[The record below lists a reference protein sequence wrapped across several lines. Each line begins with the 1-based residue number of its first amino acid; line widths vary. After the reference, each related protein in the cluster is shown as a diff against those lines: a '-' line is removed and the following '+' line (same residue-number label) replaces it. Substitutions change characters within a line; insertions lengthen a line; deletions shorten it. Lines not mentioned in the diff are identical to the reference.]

1 MRYRWLIFWIV
12 SLTLVTALIGCN
24 GTHRYDSRLTA
35 ADSLMQVDPDSAL
48 ALVMAVSP
56 DSLTGEGDRA
66 YRDLLLTQARYKC
79 YIVATSD
86 SDINRALAYYRIH
99 SSEREKLTRA
109 YIYKGAVM
117 EELGHPDSAMLYYKH
132 AETTAAHDD
141 YFNLGYV
148 NMCMGALYRDHY
160 AMDGKDVQKYEE
172 ALKYLMQTSE
182 QHYQL
187 VCMINLGSLYRLK
200 QNQKAEHMLMQARE
214 MAKEIHDTANF
225 ILCNQNL
232 ISMYNYYGRYNDA
245 KPLIQKVLSL
255 RWKGEIDMLFFTE
268 AACVY
273 VATGQIDSADY
284 LLNQIPDVS
293 DLNPVNELSRL
304 QCLSDIA
311 LAKCDTMTHLRLE
324 YRAKMINDSLLAD
337 DHVDHISFAEAQI
350 DKAIAEQTHE
360 QQMKSAKFLI
370 LMLTI
375 FFVMIVLLV
384 AKLRKSY
391 QNHRKEIIQ
400 ISEELEQTL
409 EQLKEKQICAL
420 QEKQQE
426 QASATE
432 LFKYRLDALNELFNS
447 IKFKSEDK
455 QQGKIRDIIPLSSVI
470 MGLSDNYSVLK
481 IELSDQF
488 WEKMKRSVDGE
499 YNGIVSF
506 VENKYPELTLK
517 ERRLFCLLCANIS
530 PQIIRLCMNYSN
542 VKSVTNNR
550 SIIIKKKMGLDMTLE
565 EFRDSY
571 MKNQL

>member
-1 MRYRWLIFWIV
+1 MKRLPVFILAFV
-12 SLTLVTALIGCN
+12 VFVAVVTGCR

-117 EELGHPDSAMLYYKH
+117 EELGNPDSAMFYYKN
-132 AETTAAHDD
+132 AEATADAQD
-141 YFNLGYV
+141 YVNLGQI
-148 NMCMGALYRDHY
+148 NIRIADLYRRYNADSEVGFEKYRQALHY
-160 AMDGKDVQKYEE
+160 
-172 ALKYLMQTSE
+172 
-182 QHYQL
+182 YQL
-187 VCMINLGSLYRLK
+187 TGNKRLQ
-200 QNQKAEHMLMQARE
+200 QNCFFN
-214 MAKEIHDTANF
+214 MANCSA
-225 ILCNQNL
+225 
-232 ISMYNYYGRYNDA
+232 
-245 KPLIQKVLSL
+245 
-255 RWKGEIDMLFFTE
+255 
-268 AACVY
+268 
-273 VATGQIDSADY
+273 DSAVANY
-284 LLNQIPDVS
+284 RHYYQNAY
-293 DLNPVNELSRL
+293 N
-304 QCLSDIA
+304 
-311 LAKCDTMTHLRLE
+311 LAVE
-324 YRAKMINDSLLAD
+324 INDSAAMYACQEFLCRHLYTVDSTHKEAKQVALDCINHYRRYVHQNTYIDLAFIYVYENRPD
-337 DHVDHISFAEAQI
+337 SARYYLDVVDVTHE
-350 DKAIAEQTHE
+350 AEQVKMRYYWALSLLYKNVGDTVKSNYYSG
-360 QQMKSAKFLI
+360 MKSLIADSIDNNRVKNHIQNIENVGNKSQASNKLHKINKLRVSLWAVSLMALI
-370 LMLTI
+370 LLIFLTWYVKRMRGI
-375 FFVMIVLLV
+375 
-384 AKLRKSY
+384 AKRSHEERIAIKQEL
-391 QNHRKEIIQ
+391 NDV
-400 ISEELEQTL
+400 IS
-409 EQLKEKQICAL
+409 AL